1 MKSLDEKI
9 QDLQVLISNLEI
21 PDQWYKEEEVI
32 DSLVSRCN
40 SISREIIDNSRVPT
54 IPAHEII
61 EICIVN
67 KKLFFKNNQL
77 NGWDLTWLKESNSDS
92 LKISLVESCTSF
104 ALKRNWESAFRVVI
118 LLFNL
123 EVIDFILLKSILS
136 KYSRKLNLSD
146 LLELEGFVKTSVFSE
161 DRITYETDE
170 VKFEWSNSR
179 PSYWI
184 HSKIYEEAIVLSK
197 SRGEQEVFK
206 IAKNILGF

>member
-9 QDLQVLISNLEI
+9 QDLQILISNLEI

-40 SISREIIDNSRVPT
+40 SISREIIDNSRVPI

-77 NGWDLTWLKESNSDS
+77 NGWDSTWLKESNSDS

-104 ALKRNWESAFRVVI
+104 ALKRNWESVFRVII

-136 KYSRKLNLSD
+136 KYSRKLNLSE

-206 IAKNILGF
+206 IAKNILSF